1 MANSAQSVQ
10 AATPTRLLL
19 WTLLIVYILNFLDR
33 QIVNILAEE
42 ISRDLKLSDTQIGLM
57 TGLAFAVF
65 YTFLGIPIAR
75 YADRPKSNRVALITW
90 SLGLWSVMTAACG
103 FAQNFVQLLLARI
116 GVGVGEAGCTP
127 AAHSIITGAVA
138 PEKRSSAIA
147 FYGLGIPIGGL
158 LGMVV
163 GGVLNDTLGW
173 RNAFLAAAVPGLLFA
188 LILPFLLK
196 DPARDNATKA
206 SLAAS
211 PPLEQP
217 FWQALGE
224 IASSRSF
231 VFVLLGASFTAF
243 LSYGKGVWVVIL
255 FQRDFGLSATETGL
269 SLGVVAGLAGIL
281 GTWGGGYLA
290 DRFGARDRRHLLTAP
305 AIGMAVAAPIL
316 FAAYFVDDWR
326 LALVLLV
333 VPTVFNSFYYGPSYA
348 LAQQLVKT
356 EQRALATSLVVFGQN
371 LIGLGLGP
379 LFFGMLSDAFKP
391 MAGVESVRWV
401 LYGAAWL
408 GLIPAFFFWRASLKL
423 GTDLKS

>member
-1 MANSAQSVQ
+1 MT
-10 AATPTRLLL
+10 AAPAVPVAAPTRLLL

-33 QIVNILAEE
+33 QIVNILAED

-57 TGLAFAVF
+57 TGLAFAIF

-75 YADRPKSNRVALITW
+75 YADRPKSDRVKLITW
-90 SLGLWSVMTAACG
+90 SLALWSVMTAACG

-116 GVGVGEAGCTP
+116 GVGIGEAGCTP

-163 GGVLNDTLGW
+163 GGVLNDIIGW
-173 RNAFLAAAVPGLLFA
+173 RNAFLVAAIPGVLFA
-188 LILPFLLK
+188 MMLPFLLK
-196 DPARDNATKA
+196 DPARQNNAPTSGTK
-206 SLAAS
+206 
-211 PPLEQP
+211 PQREQP
-217 FWQALGE
+217 FWLALRE
-224 IASSRSF
+224 IATSRSF
-231 VFVLLGASFTAF
+231 MFVLLGASFTAF
-243 LSYGKGVWVVIL
+243 LSYGKGVWLVIL
-255 FQRDFGLSATETGL
+255 FQRDFGLSATQTGL
-269 SLGVVAGLAGIL
+269 SLGIVLGLSGMV

-290 DRFGARDRRHLLTAP
+290 DRFGARDKRHLLTTP
-305 AIGMAVAAPIL
+305 AIGMAVAAPML

-333 VPTVFNSFYYGPSYA
+333 IPTALNTCYYGPSYA
-348 LAQQLVKT
+348 LAQQLVKP

-379 LFFGMLSDAFKP
+379 LFFGILSDAFKP
-391 MAGVESVRWV
+391 VAGVESVRWV

-408 GLIPAFFFWRASLKL
+408 GVIPAFFFWRASLRL
-423 GTDLKS
+423 NTDLKS